1 MLFDHQRDRCVS
13 FSTVLP
19 TPRFSRGIGLV
30 LYLFRGG
37 KIAVAVFWASL
48 HAHAAISQKQLFF
61 TSRVTIKSCHILRL
75 INNKYCELPIQ
86 SLQMFLNIVVQR
98 PVACEDGRYPNLDAS
113 QVQPVS
119 SYSLLLV

>member
-30 LYLFRGG
+30 LDLFREE

-48 HAHAAISQKQLFF
+48 YAHAAISKKNVFYI
-61 TSRVTIKSCHILRL
+61 TCY
-75 INNKYCELPIQ
+75 N
-86 SLQMFLNIVVQR
+86 
-98 PVACEDGRYPNLDAS
+98 
-113 QVQPVS
+113 
-119 SYSLLLV
+119 